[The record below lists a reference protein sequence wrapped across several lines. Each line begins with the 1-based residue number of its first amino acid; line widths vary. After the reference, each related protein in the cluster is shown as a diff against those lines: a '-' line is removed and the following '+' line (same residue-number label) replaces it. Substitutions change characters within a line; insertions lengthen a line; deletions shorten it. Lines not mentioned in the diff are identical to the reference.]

1 MSDLQTALLFIGL
14 AAIAAVYL
22 FGWWQQKV
30 YHRRKFGEAFKS
42 NTHADALYQ
51 GTFDKAAEQVQQKK
65 NGLGDMGSRIG
76 DITSRTGSRPIVR
89 VTQPAVAQPE
99 VPVEEPSSAEL
110 AETDEVCAIL
120 NERSDFVVELALRE
134 PAPPSALNGLWQ
146 RKFDFGK
153 TVQICGLTLHTKRW
167 ERVIAESQTLYSHFK
182 IALQLVDRNG
192 LISSAKLADFRDLV
206 SGVAVYIKAHS
217 TAPDMQQTMHYALE
231 LDAFCVVVD
240 QMVGINLMPAGERL
254 LQGTH
259 IAQAARLNG
268 MSLEP
273 DGAFHLLN
281 AQGHS
286 LFSLINRDTK
296 VFQRDMMEQFNTA
309 GMTLLLDVPRVE
321 NPALQFD
328 KMLFVARELA
338 KTLQVNLVDDR
349 RVQLTESGLL
359 RIRAKISEV
368 EAKMSEQGIAPGSAQ
383 ARRLFS

>member
-1 MSDLQTALLFIGL
+1 MSDLQMALLVIGL
-14 AAIAAVYL
+14 AAIVAIYA

-30 YHRRKFGEAFKS
+30 YHRRKFGEAFKGS
-42 NTHADALYQ
+42 THADALYQ
-51 GTFDKAAEQVQQKK
+51 GTYDKVAERVPQK
-65 NGLGDMGSRIG
+65 NPG
-76 DITSRTGSRPIVR
+76 DITSRTGSRPVVR
-89 VTQPAVAQPE
+89 VVKPAEPVDVAESVDPS
-99 VPVEEPSSAEL
+99 EP
-110 AETDEVCAIL
+110 DEACAVL
-120 NERSDFVVELALRE
+120 NERSDFIVELTLRE
-134 PAPPSALNGLWQ
+134 PSPASALNGLWQ

-153 TVQICGLTLHTKRW
+153 TVQVCGLSLTSQRW
-167 ERVIAESQTLYSHFK
+167 ERVIAESQTLYTHFK
-182 IALQLVDRNG
+182 VALQLVDRNG
-192 LISSAKLADFRDLV
+192 LISSTKLADFRDLV
-206 SGVAVYIKAHS
+206 SGAAVYIKAQ
-217 TAPDMQQTMHYALE
+217 AEVPDIQQTMHYALE

-259 IAQAARLNG
+259 IAQAARLHG
-268 MSLEP
+268 MSLET

-296 VFQRDMMEQFNTA
+296 VFQRDTLEQFNTA

-349 RVQLTESGLL
+349 RVQLTEAGLL

-368 EAKMSEQGIAPGSAQ
+368 EAKMCEQGIIPGSAQ